1 MCMPCV
7 LVVEDESAISSML
20 TMALRF
26 LGFTAVTAE
35 NGERG
40 LDAVARHSPD
50 VILLDVVLPDLSGF
64 EVCRRLRAAGCRA
77 PVLFL
82 TARDSIE
89 DKVQALGLG
98 GDDYVTKPFDLNEI
112 AARIQALLRRSIHP
126 SASAAGT
133 LRAGWV
139 ELNRDTHAVTRH
151 GQAVQLSATEFTLLR
166 FLLEN
171 SGRVLSKAAIL
182 DSVWQYDFQ
191 GESGVVETYIYN
203 LRRKLGDT
211 GPSLIRTVRGA
222 GYLLSQ
228 TPLGDSAGA

>member
-1 MCMPCV
+1 MPCV

-82 TARDSIE
+82 TARDSVE

-126 SASAAGT
+126 SASASAAGI

-151 GQAVQLSATEFTLLR
+151 GQAVRLSATEFTLLR

-171 SGRVLSKAAIL
+171 AGRVISKAAIL

-228 TPLGDSAGA
+228 TPLGDSAGV